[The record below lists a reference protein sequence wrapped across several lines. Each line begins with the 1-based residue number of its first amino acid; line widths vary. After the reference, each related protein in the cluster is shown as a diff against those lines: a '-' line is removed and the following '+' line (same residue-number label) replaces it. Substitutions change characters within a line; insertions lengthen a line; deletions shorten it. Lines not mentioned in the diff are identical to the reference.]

1 MLSIQNPS
9 KSADNVPIIGKGAT
23 IYDFRSKFAYE
34 VLDVSST
41 LDEVI
46 LKRYLPTRIDEESP
60 ISENQT
66 YEFHRLA
73 LNHIVIKKIDGLW
86 KMENRHTKRWEYV
99 RIVFGIREEFCGVLI
114 FY

>member
-1 MLSIQNPS
+1 MLEIQNPT
-9 KSADNVPIIGKGAT
+9 KSTDNTPIIGKGAT
-23 IYDFRSKFAYE
+23 IYDSRNKFAYE
-34 VLDVSST
+34 VLDVNSK

-66 YEFHRLA
+66 YEFRRLA
-73 LNHIVIKKIDGLW
+73 LNHLLIKKINGIW

-99 RIVFGIREEFCGVLI
+99 KIVFGVREEYCGMVA
-114 FY
+114 